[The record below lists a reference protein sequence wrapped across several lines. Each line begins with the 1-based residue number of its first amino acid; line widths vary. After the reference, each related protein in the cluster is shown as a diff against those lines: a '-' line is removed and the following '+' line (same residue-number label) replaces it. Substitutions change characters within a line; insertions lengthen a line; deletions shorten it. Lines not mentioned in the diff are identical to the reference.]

1 MENQKSWGSLVHEVA
16 AEQFPTMH
24 KDVPKFVALS
34 AVAGMAYLALMP
46 ALLFMA

>member
-1 MENQKSWGSLVHEVA
+1 MENQKTWGALIHEVV
-16 AEQFPTMH
+16 AEQFPSMH

-34 AVAGMAYLALMP
+34 AVAGMAYIALMP